1 MVTFKLVKDF
11 VKTRAAEDEAYP
23 LSNILSIDITV
34 KNLFTQELTTIE
46 KIRVKYVE
54 DFTDEPADGY
64 GDRNQETSYAE
75 CDTVAWLKAGTY
87 QISSYKTYSDE
98 KANNSLEVATVQ
110 TSKSFVVKD
119 NEVTKDAE
127 VPIRLDET
135 AEYIKDYIALKAIWE
150 KMGGPS
156 WKYYGESAPMGVN
169 WNFNKDID
177 MWGNQP
183 GVQLLENGR
192 GTSMWGRDILKSY
205 PDYLEF
211 VGLCDKNEGR
221 VETGKRI
228 IGTSCPTYTDF
239 EKMINET
246 KPDVLIVT
254 TMDSTHHQFIIRGME
269 LGADIITEKPMT
281 TDEKKIQAILDAEK
295 RTGKTCRVTFN
306 YRYSPH
312 RAKIWELLRAGEI
325 GDITSVDFHW
335 YLDTSHGADYFRRW
349 HRLVECSGS
358 LWVHKASHHFDLL
371 NWWIDSDPESV
382 YALGALNH
390 YGKNGTIRAEN
401 CRTCPHTDKCKFFFD
416 ITKNKNYM
424 ELYVANEKH
433 DGYLRDGCVF
443 KKDVNIF
450 DKMAATIKYKN
461 GVQVA
466 YSLTTYSPYEGYR
479 IAFNGT
485 KGRLEAWIQE
495 SKPTSDANYD
505 EIVLFKN
512 FNKRQYI
519 QIPFGTSGHG
529 GGDALLKDQIFLPN
543 IDDPFQQCA
552 NTRDGAL
559 ACLVGIA
566 ARNSIASGQPVK
578 IADLTSIQPQEKK
591 LYKRIL

>member
-1 MVTFKLVKDF
+1 MSRRHFLATTGAIAGTALLN
-11 VKTRAAEDEAYP
+11 P
-23 LSNILSIDITV
+23 LSDI
-34 KNLFTQELTTIE
+34 KAKTT
-46 KIRVKYVE
+46 
-54 DFTDEPADGY
+54 G
-64 GDRNQETSYAE
+64 
-75 CDTVAWLKAGTY
+75 
-87 QISSYKTYSDE
+87 ISAPTGK
-98 KANNSLEVATVQ
+98 KL
-110 TSKSFVVKD
+110 
-119 NEVTKDAE
+119 
-127 VPIRLDET
+127 R
-135 AEYIKDYIALKAIWE
+135 IALV
-150 KMGGPS
+150 GTG
-156 WKYYGESAPMGVN
+156 
-169 WNFNKDID
+169 
-177 MWGNQP
+177 
-183 GVQLLENGR
+183 GR

-281 TDEKKIQAILDAEK
+281 TDEKKIQAIRMLKSGRARHAGSRSTTVIPLTGQKYGNCFVPEK
-295 RTGKTCRVTFN
+295 SVISLPSISTG
-306 YRYSPH
+306 
-312 RAKIWELLRAGEI
+312 I
-325 GDITSVDFHW
+325 
-335 YLDTSHGADYFRRW
+335 LDTSHGADYFRRW

-485 KGRLEAWIQE
+485 KGRPEAWIQE

-529 GGDALLKDQIFLPN
+529 GGDALLKDQDIPAQYRRSVPTVCKYPRRSFGL
-543 IDDPFQQCA
+543 
-552 NTRDGAL
+552 
-559 ACLVGIA
+559 
-566 ARNSIASGQPVK
+566 SGSESRPATV
-578 IADLTSIQPQEKK
+578 
-591 LYKRIL
+591 